1 VDNDTKQPSAPR
13 PRRDELHTNVEF
25 IADFDLIQA
34 QGIDLSEGGVSFGT
48 SEGLPFEMRF
58 ELDGQVHQQRAR
70 LIWMKQQEDG
80 TFQYGLKFIPSLPV
94 PKIA

>member
-1 VDNDTKQPSAPR
+1 MDNDTKQPSAPR

-80 TFQYGLKFIPSLPV
+80 TFQYGLKFIP
-94 PKIA
+94 KIA